1 MGPITH
7 KMFLYNLGQKPNLPL
22 LHIVWH
28 NRRMMNRTDTKD
40 PQPVDEWPNLIR
52 NRNELDNALK
62 DGEESGTATQNII
75 EVADQVL
82 NRLKND

>member
-1 MGPITH
+1 
-7 KMFLYNLGQKPNLPL
+7 
-22 LHIVWH
+22 
-28 NRRMMNRTDTKD
+28 MNRTDTKE

-62 DGEESGTATQNII
+62 DGEESGVATQNII

-82 NRLKND
+82 NRLKNG